1 MARRCIKLKGQPQ
14 QSEEYAASVAIT
26 PGMLLEVESAG
37 TIKPH
42 SSADAAASPIFALE
56 REEMGKDIDTAYA
69 IGDTV
74 KSGHFHPGCRV
85 NALVPSGQKLA
96 RGAYVQSN
104 GDGKVKA
111 VASGTR
117 LGFVVEATGAVT
129 ADQRVII
136 ELV

>member
-42 SSADAAASPIFALE
+42 SSADAAAAPVFALE

-85 NALVPSGQKLA
+85 NALVPSGQNLA
-96 RGAYVQSN
+96 KGAYVQSN
-104 GDGKVKA
+104 GDGRVKA

-117 LGFVVEATGAVT
+117 LGFVVEAVNAT
-129 ADQRVII
+129 ASSRCII

>member
-14 QSEEYAASVAIT
+14 QSEEYSASVAIT

-37 TIKPH
+37 TVKPH
-42 SSADAAASPIFALE
+42 SSADAAVAPIFALE

-69 IGDTV
+69 IGDCV
-74 KSGHFHPGCRV
+74 KSGHFGPGMRV
-85 NALVPSGQKLA
+85 NALIPSGQNLA

-104 GDGKVKA
+104 GNGMVKA
-111 VASGTR
+111 IASGTR
-117 LGFVVEATGAVT
+117 LGWVVEATGAVT
-129 ADQRVII
+129 ETTRCII